1 MLYRAR
7 EPILALRE
15 DQNGRHEFE
24 TISPGTVFNLRNKPT
39 ISGLVDVE
47 CCGKVLNVFMRDIQ
61 ERCEKVRS
69 TSAADGSYGR

>member
-24 TISPGTVFNLRNKPT
+24 TISAGTVFNLRNKPT
-39 ISGLVDVE
+39 ISGLVDLE
-47 CCGKVLNVFMRDIQ
+47 CCGKVLSVFMSDIQ
-61 ERCEKVRS
+61 ERCEKVGS
-69 TSAADGSYGR
+69 TSASE